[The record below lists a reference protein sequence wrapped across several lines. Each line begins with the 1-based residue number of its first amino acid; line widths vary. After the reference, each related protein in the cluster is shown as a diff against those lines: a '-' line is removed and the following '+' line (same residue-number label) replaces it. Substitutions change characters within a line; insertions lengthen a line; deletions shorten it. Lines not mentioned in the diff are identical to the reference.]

1 MEYKRITWK
10 QSAIA
15 RKRAAAI
22 IKSVRKLL
30 KDKYTFA
37 DRMVGSGALGTMVK
51 DENRY
56 FNENIGYVNFLRNRV
71 SHNKIILTSNSK
83 GKNLGEILHI
93 FYNCLPHDY
102 RMGLKSDINIMSIK
116 VNGVELDYATINI
129 SGGTEAGFKTIFKDF
144 DISTSFDLKSGEN
157 TIELQVV
164 PNETA
169 KYVTTAGADGG
180 APSIDC
186 LKIKSSSTLTWNSL
200 WEDNKASL
208 GI

>member
-1 MEYKRITWK
+1 M
-10 QSAIA
+10 
-15 RKRAAAI
+15 
-22 IKSVRKLL
+22 KL
-30 KDKYTFA
+30 
-37 DRMVGSGALGTMVK
+37 
-51 DENRY
+51 
-56 FNENIGYVNFLRNRV
+56 
-71 SHNKIILTSNSK
+71 
-83 GKNLGEILHI
+83 
-93 FYNCLPHDY
+93 
-102 RMGLKSDINIMSIK
+102 RMGIENGHKFENGIMPLNKDIMSIK

-169 KYVTTAGADGG
+169 KYVTTAGADGR